1 MSDIINSDIAT
12 LLSDNK
18 KFRISDKQ
26 FLITGGAGF
35 LGSWLCDL
43 LIAKNARVYCI
54 DNLSSGRA
62 ENIKHLLKNK
72 SFVVV
77 KPHSTVTDFAKLR
90 GISTSQPF
98 KTAI

>member
-62 ENIKHLLKNK
+62 ENIKHLLNIGGYSLIFFFFDHSSRDPLN
-72 SFVVV
+72 SF
-77 KPHSTVTDFAKLR
+77 FR
-90 GISTSQPF
+90 R
-98 KTAI
+98 